1 MDVGYDHLLMRSR
14 VQQRFIC
21 ASAIFLVATGAI
33 LLSAGIAYFVYAQ
46 KARSDLD
53 KLNVSITQTA
63 PQASDLDVAAASGAV
78 AGQQGGGDIAA
89 PLATDDIGDILGD
102 LVKSQSEVPPLSTRV
117 EDAPLVN
124 PDIQLPDPAGSEGPA
139 PQISP
144 LAIAEQQPYPGE
156 AIRATYWSDPLRYE
170 PSSYVEAY
178 LIQGFKPVD
187 QANLPLRGTLPSPTQ
202 ITVPT
207 IGVDSQVA
215 GLRIVDLGDSRA
227 YETPKHV
234 VGHIPQSAN
243 PGEKGHAWFFGHLE
257 SPIAREGNVFYDLPK
272 IPDKLRKGEEVYVVV
287 ESEGGS
293 YLYRITEAFAVHQD
307 DLTMDYEALREL
319 KPEYAQLGP
328 GGANIHLV
336 ACVPRLVYDHRLV
349 VSGELV
355 GTR

>member
-1 MDVGYDHLLMRSR
+1 MEIGYDHLLMRSR
-14 VQQRFIC
+14 VQQRFIR
-21 ASAIFLVATGAI
+21 ASAIFLVASGAI
-33 LLSAGIAYFVYAQ
+33 LLSAGMAYFVYAHQ
-46 KARSDLD
+46 ARSGLD
-53 KLNVSITQTA
+53 KYNVSIAQTI
-63 PQASDLDVAAASGAV
+63 PQASDLDVAAASGTV
-78 AGQQGGGDIAA
+78 GLQLGGGDIGA
-89 PLATDDIGDILGD
+89 PLVTDDIGDILVG
-102 LVKSQSEVPPLSTRV
+102 LVEPQSEVPPLSTRV

-124 PDIQLPDPAGSEGPA
+124 PVIPLSEPAGPEGIA

-144 LAIAEQQPYPGE
+144 SAIAGQQPYPGE

-170 PSSYVEAY
+170 PLSYVESN

-187 QANLPLRGTLPSPTQ
+187 QANLPALGTLPSPTR
-202 ITVPT
+202 ITIPT

-234 VGHIPQSAN
+234 VGHIPQLAN
-243 PGEKGHAWFFGHLE
+243 PGEKGDAWFFGHLE

-272 IPDKLRKGEEVYVVV
+272 IPGKLRKGEEVYVIV
-287 ESEGGS
+287 ESDATS

-307 DLTMDYEALREL
+307 DLTMDYEILREL
-319 KPEYAQLGP
+319 KPEYAQLDP
-328 GGANIHLV
+328 NGANIHLV

-349 VSGELV
+349 VSGVLV